1 VRYEV
6 VAGPRGLAVDGGVF
20 GGSPLQTGVFAFSL
34 RSTDG
39 VGCIASQA
47 VTLTSACPAVMVS
60 PATVATLTTG
70 AAMTPVQFTLAGS
83 TAPNVDTLLSG
94 ALPIG
99 VSFADGGLSGVPTL
113 DGTYPVMLSAMDSFG
128 CAAMAQLQLT
138 VVRSA
143 TFQPTTLAL
152 STPFHKWHSFK
163 RHVGRSCCATTL
175 KAVFLRA
182 ATPPDRARFEVEVE
196 NFVFGGDIPAAVLWP
211 LAMHGPFFSKAAGP
225 ATP

>member
-1 VRYEV
+1 MRRAQNRNDLTRRAPINSSRAAV
-6 VAGPRGLAVDGGVF
+6 VAA
-20 GGSPLQTGVFAFSL
+20 
-34 RSTDG
+34 
-39 VGCIASQA
+39 
-47 VTLTSACPAVMVS
+47 LTSARKRRTAKS
-60 PATVATLTTG
+60 EAQKAATAARPRVPTTREPPVAATWRDDLTETRRRIW
-70 AAMTPVQFTLAGS
+70 QFWRVIWRCWIFAQPGS
-83 TAPNVDTLLSG
+83 RLP
-94 ALPIG
+94 ALPC
-99 VSFADGGLSGVPTL
+99 SF
-113 DGTYPVMLSAMDSFG
+113 
-128 CAAMAQLQLT
+128 
-138 VVRSA
+138 
-143 TFQPTTLAL
+143 TLAL